1 MRESSGAFF
10 MDFLWVIG
18 QERALDHQA
27 SHQDLELS
35 HVRLGF
41 IPLTDCAALVV
52 AQEQGLFRRHGLSV
66 RLCREPS
73 WANIRDKVDSGALDG
88 AHMLA
93 PMALAAGQGVPGA
106 GIEPVVTAF
115 SLGLNGNAIT
125 VSRALHQRMLEANP
139 HAMTERPCTARA
151 LKAVIEADRRAGRPA
166 LTFAT
171 VFSFSAHNDQLRYWL
186 SAAGIDPDRDVRLV
200 VIPPPQMTDHLEA
213 GLIDGFCV
221 GEPWNSQAVAR
232 EIGCILISGYELWNN
247 APEKVLG
254 VTRAWAE
261 RHPNTHRAL
270 LLALLE
276 AAQWLDEPGHR
287 AEAADL
293 LAQEAYVNVPAELMR
308 RSMTGQMAYVPGE
321 ALRALPDFHVFFRYA
336 ANFPWISHG
345 LWFLTQMVRWD
356 RLAAPTDWQQ
366 AAAQVYR
373 PDLFREA
380 AALLGLPAPA
390 MTMKTEGE
398 HALPWTLAASQPI
411 AMGPDRFLDGRI
423 FDPRAP
429 LAYLD
434 EFSAASPA
442 IAGDASISNLSNP
455 SSSTQESS

>member
-1 MRESSGAFF
+1 M
-10 MDFLWVIG
+10 
-18 QERALDHQA
+18 DHQA
-27 SHQDLELS
+27 SHQNLELS

-52 AQEQGLFRRHGLSV
+52 AQERGLFRRHGLTV

-93 PMALAAGQGVPGA
+93 PMALAAGQGMPGA
-106 GIEPVVTAF
+106 GIGPVVTAF

-125 VSRALHQRMLEANP
+125 VSRALHQRMLEADP
-139 HAMTERPCTARA
+139 HAMAERPCTARA
-151 LKAVIEADRRAGRPA
+151 LKAVIEADRHAGRPV

-186 SAAGIDPDRDVRLV
+186 SAAGIDPDCDVRLM

-232 EIGCILISGYELWNN
+232 GIGCILISGYELWNN

-261 RHPNTHRAL
+261 AHPNTHRAL
-270 LLALLE
+270 ILGLLE

-293 LAQEAYVNVPAELMR
+293 LAQEAYVNVPAELIR
-308 RSMTGQMAYVPGE
+308 RSMTGQMIHVPGE
-321 ALRALPDFHVFFRYA
+321 APRALPDFHVFFRYA

-345 LWFLTQMVRWD
+345 LWFLTQMVRWG
-356 RLAAPTDWQQ
+356 RLEPPADWQR

-380 AALLGLPAPA
+380 AAVLGLPVPA
-390 MTMKTEGE
+390 VAMKTEGV
-398 HALPWTLAASQPI
+398 HPLPWSFTDASQPI

-429 LAYLD
+429 RAYLN
-434 EFSAASPA
+434 EFFATSPA
-442 IAGDASISNLSNP
+442 IAGDVSISTP
-455 SSSTQESS
+455 SRPSPSTQEPS

>member
-1 MRESSGAFF
+1 
-10 MDFLWVIG
+10 MD
-18 QERALDHQA
+18 QQA
-27 SHQDLELS
+27 SHQDLEAS

-41 IPLTDCAALVV
+41 IPLTDCALLAV
-52 AQEQGLFRRHGLSV
+52 AQERGLFRRHGLTV

-93 PMALAAGQGVPGA
+93 PMALAAGRGVPGA
-106 GIEPVVTAF
+106 GIEPVVTAL

-125 VSRALHQRMLEANP
+125 VSRALHRRMLEADP
-139 HAMTERPCTARA
+139 RAMAEQPCTARA

-186 SAAGIDPDRDVRLV
+186 SAAGIDPERDVRLV

-213 GLIDGFCV
+213 GLIDGCCV

-276 AAQWLDEPGHR
+276 AAQWLDEPDHR

-293 LAQEAYVNVPAELMR
+293 LAQEAYVNVPAELIG
-308 RSMTGQMAYVPGE
+308 RSMRGRMVYVPGE
-321 ALRALPDFHVFFRYA
+321 APRALPDFHVFFRYA

-345 LWFLTQMVRWD
+345 LWFLTQMVCWG
-356 RLAAPTDWQQ
+356 RLEAPTDWQQ
-366 AAAQVYR
+366 VAARVYR

-380 AALLGLPAPA
+380 AQLLGLPAPVVA
-390 MTMKTEGE
+390 MKTEGE
-398 HALPWTLAASQPI
+398 HPLPWTLAAASQPI
-411 AMGPDRFLDGRI
+411 TMGPDRFLDGRI

-434 EFSAASPA
+434 GFSATSPA
-442 IAGDASISNLSNP
+442 IAGDALLSNLPSP
-455 SSSTQESS
+455 SSSTQESA